1 MGLVFLCQQFVSPST
16 EDEWPAVRPASTS
29 PPAPTQITFL
39 LLCPPLSSRLS
50 YLISPHALPL
60 QVPCRPRFLS
70 ADLILV
76 YLCQDGVISS
86 FWMRFDNP
94 PLRAL
99 SFSPTYCFNYL
110 PLR

>member
-1 MGLVFLCQQFVSPST
+1 MACCQACLNLSSCS
-16 EDEWPAVRPASTS
+16 DSNYLS
-29 PPAPTQITFL
+29 SSL
-39 LLCPPLSSRLS
+39 SSPLSSRLS

-60 QVPCRPRFLS
+60 QVPCRPHFLS